1 VTDVGGDADPRRRVP
16 RTDAA
21 LADGRLASAIDRLGR
36 DSVKIAVRR
45 AQQRVRSE
53 GLEPHLLVDLVL
65 QALPPRA
72 SSLRPVLNATGAVL
86 HTNLGRAALSGAALD
101 ALVAAAGPV
110 DIEFDLATGRR
121 AARGRGTLAAL
132 RTALPDA
139 GDVLVVGNG
148 AAALLLAV
156 TALCPRRTPEVI
168 WSRGELVEIGDG
180 FRLSDLVAATGAR
193 PREVGSTNRTCLDDY
208 RAAIG
213 SRTGCVL
220 KVHPSN
226 FTVTGFTSQVPVRD
240 LAGLG
245 PPLVVDVGSGLLS
258 PDALL
263 PDEPDLTT
271 ALRAGADVVT
281 GSADKLMGG
290 PQAGIVGGRA
300 DLLARMR
307 RHPLARALRVDKL
320 TLAALEATLTGPPA
334 PTFAALHQGE
344 RVLLVR
350 AQQLAARLARGGLH
364 AEAVPSEGV
373 VGGGGAPGLRLP
385 GWAVAL
391 PTDLAAP
398 LRRGEPAVVGRVE
411 GGRLLLDLRAV
422 GPEQDGALAAAV
434 LAAGGLP
441 VES

>member
-1 VTDVGGDADPRRRVP
+1 
-16 RTDAA
+16 
-21 LADGRLASAIDRLGR
+21 
-36 DSVKIAVRR
+36 
-45 AQQRVRSE
+45 
-53 GLEPHLLVDLVL
+53 
-65 QALPPRA
+65 
-72 SSLRPVLNATGAVL
+72 
-86 HTNLGRAALSGAALD
+86 
-101 ALVAAAGPV
+101 
-110 DIEFDLATGRR
+110 
-121 AARGRGTLAAL
+121 
-132 RTALPDA
+132 
-139 GDVLVVGNG
+139 
-148 AAALLLAV
+148 
-156 TALCPRRTPEVI
+156 
-168 WSRGELVEIGDG
+168 
-180 FRLSDLVAATGAR
+180 
-193 PREVGSTNRTCLDDY
+193 VGSTNRTCLDDY

-258 PDALL
+258 PDTLL

-391 PTDLAAP
+391 PTELAAP